1 MAENLQ
7 SEHDD
12 ENVRHLLK
20 PLRGRAAPVDSD
32 RLAKLAEESL
42 REFAAARASANE
54 GTNETQIAVAHES
67 PRLIVLRGDSKM
79 RRNGM
84 FALAT
89 RAVVSVTALV
99 IGAFAWFFAGVN
111 AEADFT
117 LGDVLDATRKAKSL
131 QLKVVRDGDV
141 ADVWMSDGGR
151 LRWESSP
158 TSYQI
163 ADGTSLWEIDEDA
176 NTARPATDKLLA
188 SAASDHDL
196 LALIGVGEDGSA
208 LLRKAKPIGTVLH
221 DGAKCR
227 LYRMTTTIGER
238 KLMFEAFVDEG
249 SDELRSIVAWPAG
262 LTKREGPP
270 VAEVRLV
277 ARNVE
282 VKKGQFEWA
291 KSLSEDGRIGKIA
304 DQQGIVLLRPK
315 LQRRWTP
322 ICRQLRL
329 KPGDQ
334 LRTDVRGANAVS
346 ARLTSG
352 AVITVG
358 PGSLLELTSPKAV
371 RLHYGE
377 AQITGGKEADIQI
390 HGRDKLAMK
399 PDSDEAVLYAVRP
412 QSGLRVIEKKPTWLL
427 GFEGASSNESI
438 GSLITKVDGR
448 DVPLTIGYHKVKV
461 EIRDQIART
470 TIEESFVNR
479 TKTRLEGIFHFPLP
493 QDASISGF
501 GMWINGELVE
511 ADVVEKQ
518 RAREI
523 YETIL
528 REKRDPGLLEWTGGN
543 IFKARVFPIEPHS
556 EKRIKIVYTQV
567 LPLRANQYRY
577 SYALRSE
584 MLQKTP
590 LRELSI
596 DVLVHSAL
604 PLKKVESPTHPAR
617 IEQTERSASV
627 SFSAQEYSPTQD
639 FELVCDLDGKTSD
652 VVTIPHRRGD
662 DGYFMVQL
670 SPPAA
675 DGNWQREVL
684 PDGEPIDL
692 LLLCD
697 TSGSMDSANRKTQS
711 DFVAAVLSSLGED
724 DRFNIAVTDADTKW
738 LFKKSVSPDGKN
750 VEQTRSWL
758 DDRVSLGWTDLDQ
771 TFASIQKRVGK
782 KTHVVYVGDGVVA
795 ARDVNAQEFAAR
807 VRRLYGKKSKGTFH
821 AVSTGSSFESVVLKA
836 IASLGRGS
844 VRSIGSGQTSMSVAL
859 ELLNEMAQPGL
870 RDLNVQFRGID
881 VAAVYPNE
889 LPNLAAGTQQILV
902 GRYLPSGE
910 DQSGEIVVTG
920 TRGGERVTYSSR
932 ISLKD
937 AEKGNSFVPRLWARA
952 HLDQLLQQGRSQFI
966 KDEIISLSE
975 EFHIIT
981 PYTSL
986 LVLESDADRKR
997 FGVKRRF
1004 EMRDGERFFADG
1016 RDAANYEL
1024 LQKVIREAGNWR
1036 LGLRHQILRE
1046 LAKLGRDPQ
1055 TIQQVRQLINR
1066 NVTEMVVSGTSSVSG
1081 LDWFSGDSDH
1091 SRRDGSSFG
1100 SGGFGGGGGLGGDS
1114 GGFNG
1119 KSVGGRL
1126 FKEKSEALPV
1136 DLSPVVAGASKDLGI
1151 MNGGQGIDFDSI
1163 DEEIESEER
1172 RGGKQVYDLSI
1183 SSGLLPMRKARQLSS
1198 MDDGKGKA
1206 FTSGFGL
1213 FGRSASPVASG
1224 KPYDY
1229 QYQQMIGGK
1238 SSGYYTGRNYVAWLQ
1253 TLFPNLPDPAV
1264 DFPVKESKSD
1274 WPKEAV
1280 KLSQSLLRNEWL
1292 RNLKGGLEIRLASDS
1307 FDPRWKRQTGHS
1319 DSLEL
1324 YSGDAW
1330 LNWSV
1335 SGGNGRTIHWYD
1347 SQQRGAISEVFH
1359 LGRVRDFAETD
1370 KKDSIGIGASSF
1382 GEGLHVSYRG
1392 YDVKIVNA
1400 PGVQQLFLTN
1410 KGTPKNQMRFSI
1422 DVEKHVIVKWESIA
1436 DGKVTATTTRSDF
1449 VEIQGAWWPR
1459 KAETVD
1465 AKGRVVSRSTTV
1477 ISEHSAEGFSKR
1489 HDEELAIREQ
1499 VQFLKH
1505 PVPSIED
1512 SETAVKDG
1520 SAGFAHRLALI
1531 VRFSQIQKWDEVL
1544 KQLAELEEIVG
1555 DKPGR
1560 QWIRLE
1566 VLKSARRNAEALA
1579 QIQSL
1584 AEALADAEPADLA
1597 RAQHLI
1603 SSAWTFA
1610 NANET
1615 LKLQGQLKPVFD
1627 RQPEYAGAKW
1637 TWQGHQISSLRNLS
1651 RTEELLVL
1659 EKTHAEQQPW
1669 AVYTQVQYAR
1679 DLESFGD
1686 HRDAYAWLKAVVEHP
1701 GEWHPHERDYA
1712 WRSWADLLNERGESA
1727 AQIEVIGKW
1736 ILEEPL
1742 GEEPYSRY
1750 LTAYVFDDQVD
1761 EVRRLVLQWLE
1772 EGRVDGELSPTAKS
1786 KVGAAINY
1794 AMGNGWRLYWHNV
1807 EPEWFGPLQ
1816 ITALFYMHHEKHRE
1830 FATRIMN
1837 QHQFSN
1843 SDFADEIRVKA
1854 FDELLENAATMES
1867 GKLGDFVHWV
1877 RGGKPVRDTEA
1888 WTPIA
1893 ETLRK
1898 RWDELKHPDD
1908 KDEPDEK
1915 HAVGSTLMTLYGGE
1929 FHDTLY
1935 YPFIRERIAQAPA
1948 RLRDT
1953 YVSTLFQNL
1962 RGETWTEERE
1972 DELFSLLAELSKNE
1986 PETQLGAQIEAAHH
2000 LVDRMIEARIA
2011 ADEKELQDT
2020 GHPEELTRQ
2029 EVAAKKAG
2037 FKKAAREG
2045 VAARL
2050 DAESKKYDGLPG
2062 QWLQMDRMFL
2072 DVKLS
2077 RNLEAVAKECQAIL
2091 GDEPPKTDAPEKNA
2105 PEKNKDATPEELAK
2119 KIRENL
2125 VEAALR
2131 QRALVTFTNLSV
2143 RQSATPE
2150 MQKWLLAYVDAG
2162 IDRADDNSAGWKQLK
2177 YSLLIVLDQPEALE
2191 QLVRNWIRTDE
2202 YVTNWRRMLAQ
2213 LMAER
2218 GELDEAI
2225 SLFERIEKDSQLAP
2239 ADYSAL
2245 ADWYLARDHKE
2256 DFRRAKIEALKAVQE
2271 YQLQNYISQRRSR
2284 WGQSD
2289 QPLPSELDEQVLFA
2303 FQALFEKSG
2312 SPGSYLSE
2320 LKNFYRACRDFRL
2333 LRMIPD
2339 AVVGRTP
2346 QQVYHFLGQLRT
2358 TVLVDMRKEATAD
2371 EILGRVAELRK
2382 RELTAIDRRALDLLE
2397 ALIERRSAEV
2407 LNQPGPH
2414 IAAATTA
2421 LKRAFEHEWA
2431 DGEGRQMAEFLD
2443 GLGHIGHEEL
2453 SAEQFRQLREL
2464 HRREEA
2470 GTDDRLFTGWYL
2482 ANTLFHPYGKRP
2494 EGLQRMEIAIR
2505 EYDETHP
2512 DGWPTHSNTP
2522 LSGYL
2527 SMLERL
2533 NRHSDSEK
2541 DLQRR
2546 LNNPLNSGQRNWL
2559 IERLTT
2565 CYSRALE
2572 AETQVTL
2579 GQREELY
2586 LNLIPFIVKQEI
2598 RADDNLRYQI
2608 LQRVREVFRTAKR
2621 KKYPTLRKDMRK
2633 FAFATMPKWLKR
2645 QRNNYSSMI
2654 DQTSYMLKELLDA
2667 RISLEFLIERIENY
2681 PRRFHRSYESPW
2693 NRFGY
2698 RIGDYRQQVRPLG
2711 DLEPRLL
2718 ALVLAELR
2726 RDLESRNNRGRYLYR
2741 RYNNYWSE
2749 KTLVFAKTAEE
2760 VLADHRDSARFV
2772 QYIAGY
2778 LWDGLGDQKNTKFPE
2793 RIDYRDRAIE
2803 VMFEAHR
2810 AKLLDDSGQAK
2821 LVDWLHHYDKKR
2833 YAESIAILEGLIERN
2848 NLSMHYRCELIT
2860 AYHHTQRAT
2869 QRSALVKETIE
2880 LFRKDGRWNESNL
2893 RQLAQCVH
2901 DNNLHQRTVHLV
2913 GELIPM
2919 HQRSH
2924 PTRGIGEGTLSTYYM
2939 WLADAHSNLK
2949 HTKEAVDAAAAAI
2962 VAWGPRIEQR
2972 RSATQK
2978 LDAVTSAAADL
2989 DEYVTHLDKQAKES
3003 GEDSSIIRRSI
3014 GKAYFEKRNFEKA
3027 IAQLKIAVELQPGDL
3042 EIHKALI
3049 AAYDG
3054 AEDAAGASR
3063 QLLALIDIDRHNLEN
3078 YMKLAERLKD
3088 DEGQA
3093 ERAATSIL
3101 EAAPGEA
3108 EHHAALATIRSQQKR
3123 YAEAVVHWQQV
3134 AQLRSL
3140 EPTGLINLSKAQ
3152 LLADQPAAAQNSI
3165 DKLQKTDWP
3174 SRFDDP
3180 VRNALRE
3187 LDQLR
3192 QAP

>member
-1 MAENLQ
+1 MAENIQ
-7 SEHDD
+7 SEHED
-12 ENVRHLLK
+12 ESLRHLLK
-20 PLRGRAAPVDSD
+20 PLRGKAAPVDAA
-32 RLAKLAEESL
+32 RLARIGDESL
-42 REFAAARASANE
+42 QEVATPRAPASVSDGAKEIQSDAAV
-54 GTNETQIAVAHES
+54 QS
-67 PRLIVLRGDSKM
+67 PRVTVRRGDSRM
-79 RRNGM
+79 RGNGM

-89 RAVVSVTALV
+89 RAAVSVTALV
-99 IGAFAWFFAGVN
+99 IGGFAWFFVGVS
-111 AEADFT
+111 AEADST
-117 LGDVLDATRKAKSL
+117 LGEVLDATCNAKSL
-131 QLKVVRDGDV
+131 QLKVVRDGNV
-141 ADVWMSDGGR
+141 ADVWMTDGGR

-158 TSYQI
+158 TSYRI
-163 ADGTSLWEIDEDA
+163 ADGSSLWEIDEES
-176 NTARPATDKLLA
+176 NIARPAKDRLLA
-188 SAASDHDL
+188 SAASDQDL
-196 LALIGVGEDGSA
+196 LALIGVDADGSSV
-208 LLRKAKPIGTVLH
+208 LRKAKPIGSIVH
-221 DGAKCR
+221 DGTKCR
-227 LYRMTTTIGER
+227 LYRVTTTVNEQ
-238 KLMFEAFVDEG
+238 KLMFEAFVDEKTN
-249 SDELRSIVAWPAG
+249 ELRSIVAWPAG

-270 VAEVRLV
+270 VAEIRLV

-282 VKKGQFEWA
+282 LKKGQFEWA

-304 DQQGIVLLRPK
+304 DQQGIVFLRPK

-322 ICRQLRL
+322 VCRQLRL

-358 PGSLLELTSPKAV
+358 PGSLLELASPKAV

-377 AQITGGKEADIQI
+377 AQITGGKLAGIEI

-399 PDSDEAVLYAVRP
+399 PESDDAVLYAVRP
-412 QSGLRVIEKKPTWLL
+412 QQGLRIIKKKPTWLL

-479 TKTRLEGIFHFPLP
+479 TRNSLEGIFHFPLP

-543 IFKARVFPIEPHS
+543 IFKARVFPILPRS

-596 DVLVHSAL
+596 DVLVNSAL

-627 SFSAQEYSPTQD
+627 SFSAQEYSPTRD
-639 FELVCDLDGKTSD
+639 FELVCELGGKTSD
-652 VVTIPHRRGD
+652 VVAIPHRRGD
-662 DGYFMVQL
+662 DGYFLVQL
-670 SPPAA
+670 TPPAA
-675 DGNWQREVL
+675 EGNWQREVL

-692 LLLCD
+692 LLVCD
-697 TSGSMDSANRKTQS
+697 TSGSMDRANRKTQA

-724 DRFNIAVTDADTKW
+724 DRFNIAVTDVETKW

-771 TFASIQKRVGK
+771 TVASIQKRVGK

-795 ARDVNAQEFAAR
+795 ARDVNAQDFAAR

-844 VRSIGSGQTSMSVAL
+844 VRSIGGGQTSMSVAL
-859 ELLNEMAQPGL
+859 ELLNEIAQPGL

-920 TRGGERVTYSSR
+920 TRGGEPVKYSAR

-937 AEKGNSFVPRLWARA
+937 AEKGNSFIPRLWARA

-981 PYTSL
+981 PFTSL
-986 LVLESDADRKR
+986 LVLETDADRER

-1024 LQKVIREAGNWR
+1024 LQKVVREAGNWR

-1046 LAKLGRDPQ
+1046 LAKLGREPQ
-1055 TIQQVRQLINR
+1055 VVQEVRQLIDR
-1066 NVTEMVVSGTSSVSG
+1066 AKDMSARV
-1081 LDWFSGDSDH
+1081 
-1091 SRRDGSSFG
+1091 G
-1100 SGGFGGGGGLGGDS
+1100 SGQRLGWSGNSLRLGEVDGLAFSNGRFASGGSGFGGMPFGDRLGSELSKSRELSDEQMPQFARES
-1114 GGFNG
+1114 KEMGGFESD
-1119 KSVGGRL
+1119 SV
-1126 FKEKSEALPV
+1126 V
-1136 DLSPVVAGASKDLGI
+1136 
-1151 MNGGQGIDFDSI
+1151 DFDRI
-1163 DEEIESEER
+1163 DEEAARIGQKKSDDLNVLSGYLPRLRQREYGEKAES
-1172 RGGKQVYDLSI
+1172 
-1183 SSGLLPMRKARQLSS
+1183 
-1198 MDDGKGKA
+1198 GKGKA
-1206 FTSGFGL
+1206 FKPGFGL
-1213 FGRSASPVASG
+1213 FGPMPASG
-1224 KPYDY
+1224 ALAAANAAYEF
-1229 QYQQMIGGK
+1229 QQMHGGR
-1238 SSGYYTGRNYVAWLQ
+1238 SSGYYRGQNDVAWLQ
-1253 TLFPNLPDPAV
+1253 TLFPSLPRPAE
-1264 DFPVKESKSD
+1264 PIAGEKPKSD

-1280 KLSQSLLRNEWL
+1280 ALSRSLLRNEWL
-1292 RNLKGGLEIRLASDS
+1292 KKLKGGLEIRNASDS
-1307 FDPRWKRQTGHS
+1307 FDPRWKRQTSHS

-1330 LNWSV
+1330 LSWSV
-1335 SGGNGRTIHWYD
+1335 SGGNGKTIHWYD
-1347 SQQRGAISEVFH
+1347 EKQRGAISEVFS
-1359 LGRVRDFAETD
+1359 LGRVRDFSETD
-1370 KKDSIGIGASSF
+1370 KKNSIGIGASSF
-1382 GEGLHVSYRG
+1382 GDGLHLSYRN
-1392 YDVKIVNA
+1392 YDVKIVDG
-1400 PGVQQLFLTN
+1400 PGIKQLLLTSQ
-1410 KGTPKNQMRFSI
+1410 KPKNQVRFSI
-1422 DVEKHVIVKWESIA
+1422 DTEKNVLVKTESIT
-1436 DGKVTATTTRSDF
+1436 DGKVTSTATRSDF
-1449 VEIQGAWWPR
+1449 VEIQGAWWPT
-1459 KAETVD
+1459 KLKTVD
-1465 AKGRVVSRSTTV
+1465 AKGRVVSSSTV
-1477 ISEHSAEGFSKR
+1477 KILALSADEFAKR
-1489 HDEELAIREQ
+1489 HAEELAIRER
-1499 VQFLKH
+1499 VQFLAS

-1512 SETAVKDG
+1512 AETAVEDG

-1544 KQLAELEEIVG
+1544 KQLEELEEIVD
-1555 DKPGR
+1555 DKAGR

-1579 QIQSL
+1579 LVQTLAGQL
-1584 AEALADAEPADLA
+1584 AEAQPADLA
-1597 RAQHLI
+1597 RAAHLI
-1603 SSAWTFA
+1603 SSAWSIA
-1610 NANET
+1610 DANET
-1615 LKLQGQLKPVFD
+1615 LKLQEQLKPVFD
-1627 RQPEYAGAKW
+1627 RQPEYSGAKW
-1637 TWQGHQISSLRNLS
+1637 TWQSHQISSLRNLV
-1651 RTEELLVL
+1651 RTEELLAL

-1669 AVYTQVQYAR
+1669 NVYTQAQYAR
-1679 DLESFGD
+1679 DLAAFGD
-1686 HRDAYAWLKAVVEHP
+1686 HRDACAWLQAVVEHP
-1701 GEWHPHERDYA
+1701 GEWLPHERDYA
-1712 WRSWADLLNERGESA
+1712 WRTWADLLNERGESA

-1736 ILEEPL
+1736 ILEEPP
-1742 GEEPYSRY
+1742 GEDPYSRY
-1750 LTAYVFDDQVD
+1750 LSAYVFDDQME
-1761 EVRRLVLQWLE
+1761 EVRTIVLRWLE
-1772 EGRVDGELSPTAKS
+1772 EGRVDGELSQSAKS
-1786 KVGAAINY
+1786 KVGAAINF
-1794 AMGNGWRLYWHNV
+1794 AMGNAWRLYWNNV
-1807 EPEWFGPLQ
+1807 EPEWYEPLQ
-1816 ITALFYMHHEKHRE
+1816 SAALFYMHHEKHRE
-1830 FATRIMN
+1830 LASRIMN

-1843 SDFADEIRVKA
+1843 SDSADAVRVKA
-1854 FDELLENAATMES
+1854 FEELLENAATTDPA
-1867 GKLGDFVHWV
+1867 KLGDFVQWV
-1877 RGGKPVRDTEA
+1877 RNGKPARDAEA

-1893 ETLRK
+1893 ETIRK
-1898 RWDELKHPDD
+1898 RWDKLKHPDD
-1908 KDEPDEK
+1908 PTEPDQK
-1915 HAVGSTLMTLYGGE
+1915 HAVGSTLMTLYGGQ

-1935 YPFIRERIAQAPA
+1935 YPFIRERIAQAPD
-1948 RLRDT
+1948 RLRDA

-1962 RGETWTEERE
+1962 RGEPFSEKRE
-1972 DELFSLLAELSKNE
+1972 VELFSLLAELSKNS
-1986 PETQLGAQIEAAHH
+1986 PETQLGVQIEAAHH
-2000 LVDRMIEARIA
+2000 LVDRLIEARIA
-2011 ADEKELQDT
+2011 AEEKTLQDT
-2020 GHPEELTRQ
+2020 GHPEKLTRQ
-2029 EVAAKKAG
+2029 KLAAKKAG
-2037 FKKAAREG
+2037 FRKNARES

-2050 DAESKKYDGLPG
+2050 DAESKKYDGLLG
-2062 QWLQMDRMFL
+2062 QWLQMDRMYL

-2077 RNLEAVAKECQAIL
+2077 RNLEAVGKECQVLL
-2091 GDEPPKTDAPEKNA
+2091 GDEPPKAEEPAKNNDANS
-2105 PEKNKDATPEELAK
+2105 EELVK
-2119 KIRENL
+2119 KLREDF
-2125 VEAALR
+2125 VRAVLR

-2150 MQKWLLAYVDAG
+2150 MQKWLLAYIDAG
-2162 IDRADDNSAGWKQLK
+2162 VDRADANAARWKQLK
-2177 YSLLIVLDQPEALE
+2177 YSMLIVLDQPEALE
-2191 QLVRNWIRTDE
+2191 QLVRKWIRTDE

-2218 GELDEAI
+2218 GQLEEAI
-2225 SLFERIEKDSQLAP
+2225 GLFERVEKDSQLTP
-2239 ADYSAL
+2239 ADYSTL
-2245 ADWYLARDHKE
+2245 ANWYLARDQKE
-2256 DFRRAKIEALKAVQE
+2256 NFKRAKIDALKAVQE
-2271 YQLQNYISQRRSR
+2271 YQLQNDISQRRYR
-2284 WGQSD
+2284 WERTTE
-2289 QPLPSELDEQVLFA
+2289 PLPSELDEQVLFA
-2303 FQALFEKSG
+2303 FQALFEKSS
-2312 SPGSYLSE
+2312 SPGNYLYE
-2320 LKNFYRACRDFRL
+2320 LKRFYRACRDFRL

-2346 QQVYHFLGQLRT
+2346 QQVYHFLGQLRS

-2371 EILGRVAELRK
+2371 EILGRVAELRNG
-2382 RELTAIDRRALDLLE
+2382 ELTAIDRRALDLLE
-2397 ALIERRSAEV
+2397 AVIERRSAEV

-2414 IAAATTA
+2414 IAASVAA
-2421 LKRAFEHEWA
+2421 LKRAFEREWA
-2431 DGEGRQMAEFLD
+2431 EGEGRQMAQFLD

-2464 HRREEA
+2464 HRREKA

-2482 ANTLFHPYGKRP
+2482 ANTLFNPYGKSA

-2505 EYDETHP
+2505 EYDETHAN
-2512 DGWPTHSNTP
+2512 GWPAHANDP

-2527 SMLERL
+2527 AMLERSS
-2533 NRHSDSEK
+2533 RHMDSET
-2541 DLQRR
+2541 DLKRR
-2546 LNNPLNSGQRNWL
+2546 LEKPLNAGQRNWL
-2559 IERLTT
+2559 IDRLTT

-2572 AETQVTL
+2572 AETQVSL

-2586 LNLIPFIVKQEI
+2586 LNLIPFIVKQEA

-2608 LQRVREVFRTAKR
+2608 LQRVREVFRTAKS

-2633 FAFATMPKWLKR
+2633 FAFTTLPKWLKR

-2654 DQTSYMLKELLDA
+2654 DQTSYLLKELLDA
-2667 RISLEFLIERIENY
+2667 RIALEFLIERVENY
-2681 PRRFHRSYESPW
+2681 PRRFHRSYESAW

-2698 RIGDYRQQVRPLG
+2698 RISDFRQQVGNLG

-2726 RDLESRNNRGRYLYR
+2726 RDLESRNNRGRYLYQK
-2741 RYNNYWSE
+2741 YNNFWTE
-2749 KTLVFAKTAEE
+2749 KTLDFAKVAEE
-2760 VLADHRDSARFV
+2760 ALARHRDSARFV
-2772 QYIAGY
+2772 QYIAEY
-2778 LWDGLGDQKNTKFPE
+2778 LFNGLANQKDSKFPAH
-2793 RIDYRDRAIE
+2793 IDYRDRAIE
-2803 VMFEAHR
+2803 VMFEAHK
-2810 AKLLDDSGQAK
+2810 AKLLDDGGQAK
-2821 LVDWLHHYDKKR
+2821 LVDWLHHPDKKR

-2860 AYHHTQRAT
+2860 ACHHTQRAE
-2869 QRSALVKETIE
+2869 QRTALIKETIE

-2901 DNNLHQRTVHLV
+2901 DNSLHQRTIQLV

-2919 HQRSH
+2919 HERSH
-2924 PTRGIGEGTLSTYYM
+2924 PTRGIGEGTLSMYYM
-2939 WLADAHSNLK
+2939 WLADAHSHLQ

-2962 VAWGPRIEQR
+2962 VSWGPRIEQR

-2978 LDAVTSAAADL
+2978 IDAVTSSAKDL
-2989 DEYVTHLDKQAKES
+2989 DEYVAYLDKEAEEL

-3014 GKAYFEKRNFEKA
+3014 GKAYFGQNRFEKA
-3027 IAQLKIAVELQPGDL
+3027 ITQLKIAVELQPGDM
-3042 EIHKALI
+3042 EIHRLLI
-3049 AAYDG
+3049 EAYDG
-3054 AEDAAGASR
+3054 AKDRAGAV
-3063 QLLALIDIDRHNLEN
+3063 QQILALIDIDRHNLAHYETLE
-3078 YMKLAERLKD
+3078 KRLSKD
-3088 DEGQA
+3088 KEQA
-3093 ERAATSIL
+3093 ERAATAIV
-3101 EAAPGEA
+3101 EAAPSEA
-3108 EHHAALATIRSQQKR
+3108 GHHAALAKIRTRQKR
-3123 YAEAVVHWQQV
+3123 YNEAVVHWQQV
-3134 AQLRSL
+3134 AELRSL

-3152 LLADQPAAAQNSI
+3152 LLADEPAAAQKSI
-3165 DKLQKTDWP
+3165 DRLQKTEWP
-3174 SRFDDP
+3174 SRFDVP
-3180 VRNALRE
+3180 VRDALRE
-3187 LDQLR
+3187 LDRLR